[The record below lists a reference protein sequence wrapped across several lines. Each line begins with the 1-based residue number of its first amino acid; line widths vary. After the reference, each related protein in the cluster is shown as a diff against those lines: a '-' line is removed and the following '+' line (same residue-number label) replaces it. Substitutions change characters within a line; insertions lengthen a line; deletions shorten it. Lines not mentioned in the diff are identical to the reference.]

1 VRLTDLIVRRL
12 PAPERGNRITYD
24 EVVPGFGVRVTAADA
39 RAFVLRYRRRS
50 DGHQRVFTIGG
61 FPAWGV
67 GAARD
72 EAKRLKRAIDG
83 GADPLGEIE
92 TNREGPTVADLCDR
106 FAADYIPRKRVSTQL
121 DYRQQIAADI
131 LPMLGRTKVAAVT
144 HADVDAFHRHVSA
157 RAPIHANRVLALLSK
172 AFSLSIRWGWRTDN
186 PCKGIERNQ
195 ETERHR
201 YLSGTELARLTEALA
216 GFRDQNAA
224 NAVRLLLLTGARR
237 GELLSARWADI
248 DLEAGV
254 WTKPGATT
262 KQGTLHRVPLSEAA
276 RRLLGEMRTRAT
288 TEWLF
293 PARQTPH
300 RLEIDSAWTALR
312 KAAGIADVRLH
323 DLRHTYASILAS
335 SGLSLPIIGA
345 LLGHTTPTTTARYS
359 HLFDD
364 PLRAATE
371 RASAIITG
379 VPAVAVVPIKGAAR

>member
-1 VRLTDLIVRRL
+1 MRLNDAAIKRL
-12 PAPERGNRITYD
+12 PAPASGNKVIFD
-24 EVVPGFGVRVTAADA
+24 DAVKGFGARVTAAGA
-39 RAFVLRYRRRS
+39 KAFVLRYRRRS
-50 DGHQRVFTIGG
+50 DSRQRLFTIGS
-61 FPAWGV
+61 FPDWGT

-83 GADPLGEIE
+83 GADPVGEIE
-92 TNREGPTVADLCDR
+92 SVREGPTIADLCDR

-131 LPMLGRTKVAAVT
+131 LPMLGRMKVAAVT
-144 HADVDAFHRHVSA
+144 HADVDAFHRRISG

-172 AFSLSIRWGWRTDN
+172 MFSLSVRWGWRADN
-186 PCKGIERNQ
+186 PCKGVERNQ
-195 ETERHR
+195 ETKRHR
-201 YLSGTELARLTEALA
+201 YLGGTELARLTEALA
-216 GFRDQNAA
+216 SFHDQNAA

-237 GELLSARWADI
+237 GELLSARWVDI

-262 KQGTLHRVPLSEAA
+262 KQGTLHRVPLSGAA

-293 PARQTPH
+293 PARRTPH
-300 RLEIDSAWTALR
+300 RLEIDGAWAALR
-312 KAAGIADVRLH
+312 KAAEIPDVRLH
-323 DLRHTYASILAS
+323 DLRHTYASVLAS

-345 LLGHTTPTTTARYS
+345 LLGHTVAQTTLRYA
-359 HLFDD
+359 HLLDD

-371 RASAIITG
+371 RAAAVITG
-379 VPAVAVVPIKGAAR
+379 QPAAEVVPIRGGAS